1 MIALLVVVSIVL
13 QIAFGVHAWNRRAS
27 AFWLASIV
35 FVPVGG
41 WLAYAVIEWLPGTR
55 LRGALESAA
64 DDDGEA
70 VDLDALRAAVEDFD
84 SRANREA
91 LARGYSAVGEYGKA
105 IEEFERCLSGTRA
118 ELPLLRM
125 EAAFAELKAGRHED
139 AARRLEA
146 LAESNPNSDP
156 ERRKL
161 LYAQALEQ
169 LGRLDEAA
177 GILAALLPEFV
188 GEEICCRLA
197 LMERKR
203 GNSKEALRLL
213 KRMLGRCAKA
223 SPVYQREQRMWIELA
238 GEAYK
243 EMTGG
248 T

>member
-1 MIALLVVVSIVL
+1 MFLLL
-13 QIAFGVHAWNRRAS
+13 AAAS
-27 AFWLASIV
+27 LI
-35 FVPVGG
+35 PQ
-41 WLAYAVIEWLPGTR
+41 
-55 LRGALESAA
+55 
-64 DDDGEA
+64 
-70 VDLDALRAAVEDFD
+70 AAVEDFD

-125 EAAFAELKAGRHED
+125 EAAFAELKAGRYED

-146 LAESNPNSDP
+146 LAESNPSSEP

-177 GILAALLPEFV
+177 ALLAALLPEFV

-197 LMERKR
+197 LVERKR
-203 GNSKEALRLL
+203 GNDAEAMRLL

-223 SPVYQREQRMWIELA
+223 GAIYRREQGMWIELA
-238 GEAYK
+238 GEAYR
-243 EMTGG
+243 EMRG
-248 T
+248 